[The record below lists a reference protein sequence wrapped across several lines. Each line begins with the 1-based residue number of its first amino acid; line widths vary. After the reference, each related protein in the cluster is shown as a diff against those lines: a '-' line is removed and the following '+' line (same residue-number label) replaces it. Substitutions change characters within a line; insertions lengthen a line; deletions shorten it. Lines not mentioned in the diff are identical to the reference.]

1 MQNQKNC
8 SEVFIYKKSLLFNI
22 SLDSSVLEV
31 ILKFG
36 NVLVIPALQ
45 IEKLIHIF
53 LQNWYE
59 VSGANDDRSV
69 SRRKPWYDC
78 HHDVLF
84 NGPCCFPENRKC
96 FLSHN
101 LRIIVDLWA
110 LKRNS
115 GCDEREMLIFLNQ
128 FPQLPVEQLWLKIKM
143 GEKRQLKVSEIFL
156 VLEKMVLIPKF

>member
-1 MQNQKNC
+1 M
-8 SEVFIYKKSLLFNI
+8 
-22 SLDSSVLEV
+22 
-31 ILKFG
+31 
-36 NVLVIPALQ
+36 
-45 IEKLIHIF
+45 
-53 LQNWYE
+53 
-59 VSGANDDRSV
+59 
-69 SRRKPWYDC
+69 
-78 HHDVLF
+78 LF